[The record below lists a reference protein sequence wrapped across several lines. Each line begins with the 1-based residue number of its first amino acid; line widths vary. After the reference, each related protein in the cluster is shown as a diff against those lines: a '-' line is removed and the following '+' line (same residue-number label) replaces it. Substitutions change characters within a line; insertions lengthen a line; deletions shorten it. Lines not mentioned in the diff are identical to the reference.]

1 MRALPALLAAAL
13 ALPAGAAPLT
23 LDEALAV
30 AARNNGDLGV
40 ARAVRDAAGVD
51 LYQSYAGVLPR
62 LDLAG
67 GSGRRFIAG
76 QSSVQVVPSLVR
88 DSSGAIV
95 DVTFASQ
102 VVPIPAIDFADHQL
116 GLTLRWTLFDGLSSW
131 RGIGAARERS
141 RAADRQY
148 DESVLQIS
156 FEVSRRFYDVVKQ
169 ERILEVRRETAARS
183 EDLVRRADAL
193 FTAGRGSRADTFA
206 ARVNLG
212 NDRIAVETQRAEVER
227 ARADLALALGLD
239 PDAATGV
246 VPPAPVS
253 GPGIGDAAD
262 PPPLEA
268 LVARAGAGRPLLA
281 ARRGAVAAADLDAG
295 RARGGY
301 WPVLG
306 LEGIYQRQSTDLTGR
321 GGVLGDLSRQY
332 TALARVTF
340 TWNLFQGR
348 ETLSAEQRAAVQAR
362 RARVESEQAGHQVA
376 AEIARAR
383 AAAVALSRAAALA
396 QDNQVAAEQ
405 GLALARERLEAG
417 AATQLEVRDATVKLA
432 EAKLALVAALVDHAV
447 ARADLNRAVGGTL

>member
-1 MRALPALLAAAL
+1 MRNLPLLLAAAF
-13 ALPAGAAPLT
+13 ALPSAAHPLT
-23 LDEALAV
+23 LDEALEV

-51 LYQSYAGVLPR
+51 LYQSYSGVLPR

-88 DSSGAIV
+88 DASGAIV

-116 GLTLRWTLFDGLSSW
+116 GLTLRWTLFDGLASW

-148 DESVLQIS
+148 DESVLQVS
-156 FEVSRRFYDVVKQ
+156 FDVSRRFYDVVKQ
-169 ERILEVRRETAARS
+169 DRVLQVRQETVARS

-193 FTAGRGSRADTFA
+193 FAAGRGSRADTFA

-212 NDRIAVETQRAEVER
+212 NDRIALETQRAEVAR
-227 ARADLALALGLD
+227 ARADLALALGLE
-239 PDAATGV
+239 PDAALEV
-246 VPPAPVS
+246 VPPGPGS
-253 GPGIGDAAD
+253 GPGLGDASE
-262 PPPLEA
+262 PPLLEV
-268 LVARAGAGRPLLA
+268 LVAHAGAGRPLLA
-281 ARRGAVAAADLDAG
+281 ARQGAVAAADLDAD
-295 RARGGY
+295 RARGGF

-306 LEGIYQRQSTDLTGR
+306 LEGSTSGRAPSSRTRRRPRRPLPPVHGARPGDAHLEPLPGTRDALRPAARRGPGPARPRRGGAGRTPGGR
-321 GGVLGDLSRQY
+321 GD
-332 TALARVTF
+332 
-340 TWNLFQGR
+340 
-348 ETLSAEQRAAVQAR
+348 
-362 RARVESEQAGHQVA
+362 RARP
-376 AEIARAR
+376 R
-383 AAAVALSRAAALA
+383 AAAVAPREPPSWPRTTRWPPSRAWRWPAS
-396 QDNQVAAEQ
+396 
-405 GLALARERLEAG
+405 GLSAG

-432 EAKLALVAALVDHAV
+432 EAKLTLVTALVDHAV